1 MRATFSIGGNPKSV
15 ASGNL
20 INIIEGSVASKH
32 EGRIV
37 LQHPTSKRNIYIKEI
52 MREMWNRQGTG
63 GGSGNAEPSHNQNH
77 IVQIAVLRSGLVS
90 RTTHKFQAFTVFRT
104 LYTDS
109 QLGFLVPLYTL
120 LSTPLYTSPQLVIWD
135 LMIMNRRTSRR
146 LVSAHLSG
154 RCLRRCLAGCPSNG

>member
-1 MRATFSIGGNPKSV
+1 M

-63 GGSGNAEPSHNQNH
+63 GIRERGTVPQSESHRADCSVAVGSRVSDHTQ
-77 IVQIAVLRSGLVS
+77 VSGFHCVS
-90 RTTHKFQAFTVFRT
+90 YALHRLSTRI
-104 LYTDS
+104 
-109 QLGFLVPLYTL
+109 P
-120 LSTPLYTSPQLVIWD
+120 STPLHSTVYTTLHFPAARHMGPYDHEPPYKPSTRVCSSVREVPPALP
-135 LMIMNRRTSRR
+135 
-146 LVSAHLSG
+146 G
-154 RCLRRCLAGCPSNG
+154 RVPI